1 MEELVAK
8 AKEKDE
14 NAFSELIKAIEKELY
29 LIARTKLNNNE
40 DIGDAIQETILK
52 GYKNI
57 KKLKNNSA
65 FKTWMIKILIN
76 ECNILYR
83 KKEHT
88 ISYEEKEMEMYVS
101 IEENNK
107 DLEFE
112 FLIKDLNNE
121 EKLILTMYYCSKY
134 TTKEISKILKIKES
148 TIKSKIFRAKEK
160 LRKKI
165 MKEGETI

>member
-14 NAFSELIKAIEKELY
+14 NAFSELIKTIEKELY

-65 FKTWMIKILIN
+65 FKAWMIKILIN
-76 ECNILYR
+76 ECNSLYR
-83 KKEHT
+83 KKEYT

-101 IEENNK
+101 TEENNK

-121 EKLILTMYYCSKY
+121 EKLILTMYYYSKY

>member
-1 MEELVAK
+1 MEKLVVK

-14 NAFSELIKAIEKELY
+14 NAFSELIKLIDKELY

-65 FKTWMIKILIN
+65 FKSWMIKILIN
-76 ECNILYR
+76 ECNSIYR
-83 KKEHT
+83 KKENT
-88 ISYEEKEMEMYVS
+88 VSYEEKEMEAYIS

-112 FLIKDLNNE
+112 ILIKDLNNE
-121 EKLILTMYYCSKY
+121 EKLILTMFYYSKY
-134 TTKEISKILKIKES
+134 TTKEISKILKIKEN
-148 TIKSKIFRAKEK
+148 TVKSKILRAKEK
-160 LRKKI
+160 LRKKV
-165 MKEGETI
+165 MKEGEMI